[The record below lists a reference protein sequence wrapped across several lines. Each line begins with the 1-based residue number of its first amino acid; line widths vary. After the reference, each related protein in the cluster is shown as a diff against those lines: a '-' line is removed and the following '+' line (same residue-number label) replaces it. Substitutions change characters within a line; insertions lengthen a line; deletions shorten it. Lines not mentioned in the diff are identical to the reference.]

1 MRRYVIE
8 VDGRSFALAVRET
21 GADTFEVDLDG
32 RALGVRLVEEAE
44 APGAAIA
51 PDMDRALAAP
61 APAAPPALHTEA
73 APTQTGAAV
82 APAPLPRPGLANT
95 ATLAAAGTLTAP
107 MPGAIASIA
116 AAAGARVRRG
126 DVLCVLEAMKMMNPI
141 RAPRDAVVA
150 EVLVRAGQ
158 TVAHGDPLLR
168 FEG

>member
-32 RALGVRLVEEAE
+32 RALAVRLVEEAV

-61 APAAPPALHTEA
+61 TAAPPALHTEA

-116 AAAGARVRRG
+116 ATAGARVRRG